1 MQELIDRIYKEQEE
15 YLANIEKLSPKEI
28 IAKAYEICYREEFIS
43 ILETEEFDDKTVAVL
58 LATPNILDTL
68 YAEWLDTDGGVVD
81 MLTDVIRTFVEEE

>member
-68 YAEWLDTDGGVVD
+68 YSEWLDTDGGVVD